1 MVNASTA
8 HREDI
13 RRQFDNVQSHYDVS
27 NEFFALF
34 LDPSMTYSSAY
45 FERDDMT
52 LEEAQLAKLD
62 LSLDKLRLE
71 PGMTL
76 LDIGCGWGATMKR
89 ALERYDVNVI
99 GLTLSENQV
108 EYCTALLDTVDT
120 DRSHRVLLSDWAD
133 FDEPVDRIITIEA
146 LEHFG
151 FHRYDDFFSYAF
163 NALPDDGVMLLHAI
177 TALTG
182 KQIVERGL
190 PVTFELARFI
200 KFVVTEIFPGGRLPT
215 IEKVEEHTAR
225 AGFTV
230 TRNQSLR
237 SSFQR
242 TVELW
247 AEALEARRD
256 EAVAIQSEEAY
267 DRYMHFLTGTAK
279 GFRMGYIDV
288 NQFTLEKTAT

>member
-1 MVNASTA
+1 MVNAPAPRTA
-8 HREDI
+8 EI
-13 RRQFDNVQSHYDVS
+13 RQQFDDVQSHYDVS

-34 LDPSMTYSSAY
+34 LDPSMTYSAAY
-45 FERDDMT
+45 FHRDDMT

-62 LSLDKLRLE
+62 LSLDKLRLR

-89 ALERYDVNVI
+89 AIEKYDVNVV

-108 EYCTALLDTVDT
+108 EHCTALLDGVDT

-151 FHRYDDFFSYAF
+151 FHRYDEFFDYAY

-182 KQIVERGL
+182 KQIIEQGL
-190 PVTFELARFI
+190 PMTFELARFI
-200 KFVVTEIFPGGRLPT
+200 KFIITEIFPGGRLPT
-215 IEKVEEHTAR
+215 IQKVEEHTAK
-225 AGFTV
+225 AGFTI

-237 SSFQR
+237 SSFLR
-242 TVELW
+242 TVEMW
-247 AEALEARRD
+247 AETLEARRD
-256 EAVAIQSEEAY
+256 EAIATQSEEAY

-279 GFRMGYIDV
+279 GFRVGYIDV
-288 NQFTLEKTAT
+288 NQFTLEKTVT